1 MKNDYFWIL
10 PVAALTLFVCVICTS
25 IGVYIEGYRIY
36 DKCMETNKTM
46 IHQEAVKLCKEI
58 VK

>member
-1 MKNDYFWIL
+1 MKDDYFWVV
-10 PVAALTLFVCVICTS
+10 PVAALTLFVCVICTFLGS
-25 IGVYIEGYRIY
+25 FLEADRIY

-46 IHQEAVKLCKEI
+46 IHQDAVKLCKEI